1 MADTTSIK
9 LPPKLKSR
17 VVSLS
22 RKTGRSTHSF
32 ILEAVERLAT
42 HEEKMQSFVKEAL
55 AADAD
60 VERTGEVYKADDVHA
75 WLQRV
80 AKGQKTTRPKPW
92 RP

>member
-17 VVSLS
+17 VATLS
-22 RKTGRSTHSF
+22 RRTGRSTHSF
-32 ILEAVERLAT
+32 IVEAVERLAT
-42 HEEKMQSFVKEAL
+42 HEERMQSFVKEAL
-55 AADAD
+55 AAAAD

-80 AKGQKTTRPKPW
+80 AKGRKATRPKAW
-92 RP
+92 RR

>member
-17 VVSLS
+17 VATLS
-22 RKTGRSTHSF
+22 RRTGRSTHSF
-32 ILEAVERLAT
+32 IVEAVERLAT
-42 HEEKMQSFVKEAL
+42 HEERMQSFVKEAL

-75 WLQRV
+75 WLRRV
-80 AKGQKTTRPKPW
+80 AKGRKATRPKPW
-92 RP
+92 RR

>member
-17 VVSLS
+17 VATLS

-32 ILEAVERLAT
+32 IVEAVERLVT
-42 HEEKMQSFVKEAL
+42 HEERMQSFVKEAL
-55 AADAD
+55 AAAAD

-80 AKGQKTTRPKPW
+80 AKGRKATRPKPW
-92 RP
+92 RR

>member
-32 ILEAVERLAT
+32 IVEAVERLAT

>member
-1 MADTTSIK
+1 VADTTSIK

-17 VVSLS
+17 VATLS

-32 ILEAVERLAT
+32 IVEAVERLVT
-42 HEEKMQSFVKEAL
+42 HEERMQSFVKEAL
-55 AADAD
+55 AAAAD

-80 AKGQKTTRPKPW
+80 AKGRKATRPKPW
-92 RP
+92 RR

>member
-1 MADTTSIK
+1 
-9 LPPKLKSR
+9 
-17 VVSLS
+17 
-22 RKTGRSTHSF
+22 
-32 ILEAVERLAT
+32 LAT

-80 AKGQKTTRPKPW
+80 AKGKKGTRPKPW

>member
-17 VVSLS
+17 VAALS

-32 ILEAVERLAT
+32 VVEAVERLAD
-42 HEEKMQSFVKEAL
+42 HEERMQTFVKEAL

-60 VERTGEVYKADDVHA
+60 IERTGEVFKAEEVHA
-75 WLQRV
+75 WLKRL
-80 AKGQKTTRPKPW
+80 ARGGRATRPKPW
-92 RP
+92 RR

>member
-17 VVSLS
+17 VATLS
-22 RKTGRSTHSF
+22 RRTGRTTHSF
-32 ILEAVERLAT
+32 IVEAVERLAT

-80 AKGQKTTRPKPW
+80 AKGRKATRPKPW
-92 RP
+92 RR